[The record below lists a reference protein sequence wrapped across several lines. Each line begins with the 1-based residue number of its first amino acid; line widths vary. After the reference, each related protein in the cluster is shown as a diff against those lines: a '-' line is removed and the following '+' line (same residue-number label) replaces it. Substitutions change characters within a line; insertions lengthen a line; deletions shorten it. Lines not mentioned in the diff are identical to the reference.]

1 MFRNIS
7 EGVHIDFIKCSE
19 PVFNAWCLC
28 LDPQYKGPF
37 KQSNDVDPISKN
49 KVDFD
54 CIYTPAEKKRIKPTK
69 SCMDMYAINN
79 KDAAYVTELIMG
91 DYGRELVPVPI
102 TAYSFCDAFLVQI
115 SHDRLK
121 YKANHLLE
129 QIAYYMVQYP
139 EKCYPIVKEYL
150 GNHSYESY
158 AKNVFHG
165 TKCIDVEVVTAV
177 ITLMWNVPINVIYPS
192 RGCIPF
198 YHADRQPDVILVNNE
213 MKHPEN
219 YFCATKPKN
228 PNWRPIKGVDWSNQ
242 IKTYSNVKNAHT
254 NAEKRLRIRLV
265 NKTVSE
271 FNEVTS
277 QLEEMKEQLSLYR
290 DQVKSMEA
298 KIQHWA
304 VNVGKMEG
312 KQGVLRL
319 RLMELGVDAN
329 SLTKSG
335 PALEGFHYT
344 TTSTVATAAPTHTTP
359 TATVSHPPDIEDD
372 LGVPAPLSVAQSVVS
387 ADVHTTTPLAS
398 TVDTATTASTGEK
411 NPEIPVQPTVTS
423 AASTI
428 LTTMSTAAGQILPLS
443 AAQIAQI
450 ITPGSSAGGAQQ
462 IVSIA
467 GQNVLISGSGPATVG
482 GASVRY
488 GKILKGTH
496 KYFCSRC
503 NRPFTQRESLV
514 RHENENCPMIDA
526 TKKKRNT
533 NVTNAQI
540 WNFHRSST

>member
-1 MFRNIS
+1 
-7 EGVHIDFIKCSE
+7 
-19 PVFNAWCLC
+19 
-28 LDPQYKGPF
+28 
-37 KQSNDVDPISKN
+37 
-49 KVDFD
+49 
-54 CIYTPAEKKRIKPTK
+54 
-69 SCMDMYAINN
+69 
-79 KDAAYVTELIMG
+79 
-91 DYGRELVPVPI
+91 
-102 TAYSFCDAFLVQI
+102 
-115 SHDRLK
+115 
-121 YKANHLLE
+121 
-129 QIAYYMVQYP
+129 MVQ
-139 EKCYPIVKEYL
+139 L
-150 GNHSYESY
+150 
-158 AKNVFHG
+158 
-165 TKCIDVEVVTAV
+165 
-177 ITLMWNVPINVIYPS
+177 
-192 RGCIPF
+192 
-198 YHADRQPDVILVNNE
+198 
-213 MKHPEN
+213 
-219 YFCATKPKN
+219 KN

-242 IKTYSNVKNAHT
+242 IKTYSNIKNAHT
-254 NAEKRLRIRLV
+254 NAEKRLRMRLV

-271 FNEVTS
+271 FNKVTT

-298 KIQHWA
+298 KIQQWA
-304 VNVGKMEG
+304 VNVRKMEG

-319 RLMELGVDAN
+319 RLMELGVDVN

-359 TATVSHPPDIEDD
+359 TVTVPTATVSHPPDIEDD
-372 LGVPAPLSVAQSVVS
+372 LGLPAPLLVAQSVVS

-398 TVDTATTASTGEK
+398 TVDTATTASTGVK

-428 LTTMSTAAGQILPLS
+428 LTTTSTAAGQILPLS

-503 NRPFTQRESLV
+503 NRPFTQ
-514 RHENENCPMIDA
+514 
-526 TKKKRNT
+526 
-533 NVTNAQI
+533 
-540 WNFHRSST
+540 

>member
-1 MFRNIS
+1 M
-7 EGVHIDFIKCSE
+7 
-19 PVFNAWCLC
+19 
-28 LDPQYKGPF
+28 
-37 KQSNDVDPISKN
+37 
-49 KVDFD
+49 
-54 CIYTPAEKKRIKPTK
+54 PT
-69 SCMDMYAINN
+69 
-79 KDAAYVTELIMG
+79 
-91 DYGRELVPVPI
+91 
-102 TAYSFCDAFLVQI
+102 Q
-115 SHDRLK
+115 
-121 YKANHLLE
+121 
-129 QIAYYMVQYP
+129 
-139 EKCYPIVKEYL
+139 
-150 GNHSYESY
+150 
-158 AKNVFHG
+158 
-165 TKCIDVEVVTAV
+165 
-177 ITLMWNVPINVIYPS
+177 
-192 RGCIPF
+192 
-198 YHADRQPDVILVNNE
+198 
-213 MKHPEN
+213 
-219 YFCATKPKN
+219 
-228 PNWRPIKGVDWSNQ
+228 
-242 IKTYSNVKNAHT
+242 

-372 LGVPAPLSVAQSVVS
+372 LWVPAPLSVTQSVVS
-387 ADVHTTTPLAS
+387 ADVHTNTPLAS

-428 LTTMSTAAGQILPLS
+428 LTTTSTAAGQILPLS

-503 NRPFTQRESLV
+503 NRPFT
-514 RHENENCPMIDA
+514 
-526 TKKKRNT
+526 
-533 NVTNAQI
+533 
-540 WNFHRSST
+540 

>member
-1 MFRNIS
+1 
-7 EGVHIDFIKCSE
+7 
-19 PVFNAWCLC
+19 
-28 LDPQYKGPF
+28 
-37 KQSNDVDPISKN
+37 
-49 KVDFD
+49 
-54 CIYTPAEKKRIKPTK
+54 
-69 SCMDMYAINN
+69 
-79 KDAAYVTELIMG
+79 
-91 DYGRELVPVPI
+91 
-102 TAYSFCDAFLVQI
+102 
-115 SHDRLK
+115 
-121 YKANHLLE
+121 
-129 QIAYYMVQYP
+129 MVQYP

-165 TKCIDVEVVTAV
+165 TKYIDVEVVTAV

-219 YFCATKPKN
+219 YFCTTKPKN

-242 IKTYSNVKNAHT
+242 IKTYSNIKNAHT
-254 NAEKRLRIRLV
+254 NAEKRLRMRLV

-271 FNEVTS
+271 FNKVTT

-304 VNVGKMEG
+304 VNVRKMEG

-319 RLMELGVDAN
+319 RLMELGVDVN

-359 TATVSHPPDIEDD
+359 TATVPTATVPTATVSHPPEIEDD
-372 LGVPAPLSVAQSVVS
+372 LGLPAPLSVAQSVVS
-387 ADVHTTTPLAS
+387 ADVHTTTLLAS
-398 TVDTATTASTGEK
+398 TVGTATTASTGEK

-428 LTTMSTAAGQILPLS
+428 LTTTSTAAGQILPLS

-450 ITPGSSAGGAQQ
+450 ITPGSSAGGTQQ

-482 GASVRY
+482 SASVRY
-488 GKILKGTH
+488 GR
-496 KYFCSRC
+496 Y
-503 NRPFTQRESLV
+503 
-514 RHENENCPMIDA
+514 
-526 TKKKRNT
+526 
-533 NVTNAQI
+533 
-540 WNFHRSST
+540 